1 MTTNRTFIV
10 SAYYALLTMDI
21 DFSKKLQNSDKNL
34 SAIVYRDL
42 SLINLYFLQVKN
54 ISEILKVFKISNH

>member
-10 SAYYALLTMDI
+10 SIYYALLTMDI
-21 DFSKKLQNSDKNL
+21 DFSKKLLNYDKNL

-42 SLINLYFLQVKN
+42 SLINLYFLEVRNK
-54 ISEILKVFKISNH
+54 LL